1 MSSRGTMTSREG
13 FTLIELLVVIAIIAV
28 LIALLLPAVQAA
40 REAARRAQ
48 CTNNLKQLGLALHN
62 YHDTLGT
69 LPAGYPVRVWEPDPT
84 VPAAHA
90 RWSTLAALTPF
101 LEQSAVFNAINF
113 DFPMIGGP
121 GQANAVFP
129 PNTTAVSTKIAL
141 FLCPS
146 DKGVQIRPPFQPA
159 NYVAC
164 VGSGRN
170 GGDANA
176 ADGSLFINSS
186 IGLRDM
192 TDGTSQTTV
201 ISESTI
207 GTGGATSAIPAVGA
221 IDRSLY
227 FLSATAFPTLTDAN
241 CLATAS
247 WGVRRGANWV
257 DGDYGVGIYNHYY
270 TPNSKS
276 PDCMRHSNP
285 GWKAARSRH
294 PGGVNVLFGDGG
306 VRFVKDT
313 IDRITWQGLATRA
326 GGEVIGEY

>member
-1 MSSRGTMTSREG
+1 MRERRG

-40 REAARRAQ
+40 REAARRSQ
-48 CTNNLKQLGLALHN
+48 CLNNLKQLGLALHN
-62 YHDTLGT
+62 YHDTWGS
-69 LPAGYPVRVWEPDPT
+69 LPVGYPVRLWEPDPT
-84 VPAAHA
+84 VPPEHA
-90 RWSTLAALTPF
+90 RWSTLAAVTPF

-113 DFPMIGGP
+113 HFPMVGGP
-121 GQANAVFP
+121 AQGYAVFP
-129 PNTTAVSTKIAL
+129 PNTTVVSTKIAL

-146 DKGVQIRPPFQPA
+146 DTGIQIRPPFQPA

-186 IGLRDM
+186 IGLRDLI
-192 TDGTSQTTV
+192 DGTTQTV
-201 ISESTI
+201 LISESTI
-207 GTGGATSAIPAVGA
+207 GTGGASSAIPAVGT
-221 IDRSLY
+221 IDSSLY
-227 FLSATAFPTLTDAN
+227 FLSATAFPTLTEAN
-241 CLATAS
+241 CAATTS

-270 TPNSKS
+270 PPNSAS
-276 PDCMRHSNP
+276 PDCLRHSNP

-294 PGGVNVLFGDGG
+294 PGGVNVLFADGG
-306 VRFVKDT
+306 VRFIKDS
-313 IDRITWQGLATRA
+313 IDRLTWRGLATRA
-326 GGEVIGEY
+326 GGEIGGNY

>member
-1 MSSRGTMTSREG
+1 MRSRKG
-13 FTLIELLVVIAIIAV
+13 FTLIELLVVIAIIGV

-40 REAARRAQ
+40 REAARRAE
-48 CTNNLKQLGLALHN
+48 CTNNLKQLGIALHN
-62 YHDTLGT
+62 YHGNDNVF
-69 LPAGYPVRVWEPDPT
+69 PAGYPVRPWAPDPT
-84 VPAAHA
+84 VPAAHM
-90 RWSTLAALTPF
+90 RWSVLAALTPF
-101 LEQSAVFNAINF
+101 LEQTAVFDAINF

-129 PNTTAVSTKIAL
+129 PNTTAVSTKIGI

-146 DKGVQIRPPFQPA
+146 DSATQIRPPFQPA

-164 VGSGRN
+164 VGSGSKS
-170 GGDANA
+170 GDANE
-176 ADGSLFINSS
+176 ADGTLFINST
-186 IGLRDM
+186 IGFKDM
-192 TDGTSQTTV
+192 RDGTSQTVV

-207 GTGGATSAIPAVGA
+207 GTGGATSSIPANGT

-227 FLSATAFPTLTDAN
+227 FLSATAFPALTDEN
-241 CLATAS
+241 CLATTS

-294 PGGVNVLFGDGG
+294 PGGVNAMFGDGS

-313 IDRITWQGLATRA
+313 INRATWQGLGTRA
-326 GGEVIGEY
+326 GREVLGEF

>member
-1 MSSRGTMTSREG
+1 MKHRHA
-13 FTLIELLVVIAIIAV
+13 FTLIELLVVIAIIGV

-48 CTNNLKQLGLALHN
+48 CLNNLKQLGIALHN
-62 YHDTLGT
+62 YHGTWDT

-113 DFPMIGGP
+113 HFPMIGGP
-121 GQANAVFP
+121 AQGNAVFP
-129 PNTTAVSTKIAL
+129 PNTTAVSTRIAA

-146 DKGVQIRPPFQPA
+146 DTGAQIRPPFQPA

-192 TDGTSQTTV
+192 IDGTTQTVV

-207 GTGGATSAIPAVGA
+207 GTGGATSAIPAAGA
-221 IDRSLY
+221 IDRTRY
-227 FLSATAFPTLTDAN
+227 FLSATAFPALTDAN
-241 CLATAS
+241 CAATTS

-270 TPNSKS
+270 TPNSPS
-276 PDCMRHSNP
+276 PDCLRHSNP

-306 VRFVKDT
+306 VRFVKDA
-313 IDRITWQGLATRA
+313 IDRATWQALATRA
-326 GGEVIGEY
+326 GGEVIGDY